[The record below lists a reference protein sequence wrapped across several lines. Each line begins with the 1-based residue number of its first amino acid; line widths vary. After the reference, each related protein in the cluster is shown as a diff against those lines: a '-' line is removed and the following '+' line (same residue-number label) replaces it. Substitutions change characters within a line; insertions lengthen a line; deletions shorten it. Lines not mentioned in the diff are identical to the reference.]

1 VPALRAQGAQVFVVL
16 IHEGGFADQPYDK
29 VDCDTLHG
37 PIVAITKKLDP
48 AIRLVISGHSHTGY
62 LCKVDGKVVTQ
73 ADAYGHLLSRIKLT
87 LDPVTKAV
95 QDIQVRNVVM
105 APDAFQPDAGL
116 SAYLAD
122 VRAKSRAELGK
133 PVARIAGALSRHEAP
148 SGESPLGDAIAD
160 AAVAATR
167 GEGVQIGF
175 MNPGGIRKDLESGEG
190 GVVTFGQAQA
200 VLPFGNTLVVMDLTG
215 AQLRTLLE
223 QQWDRPASAGVS
235 ILAVS
240 GSLAYDW
247 DGTQPPGRRVVP
259 GSVKVDGAPLADD
272 KVYRVV
278 ANNFLAG
285 GGDNFPVFA
294 KGTRRADTGVRDL
307 DALVAWLQKHPEA
320 GAAGMAA
327 PQRIRKIR

>member
-1 VPALRAQGAQVFVVL
+1 
-16 IHEGGFADQPYDK
+16 
-29 VDCDTLHG
+29 
-37 PIVAITKKLDP
+37 
-48 AIRLVISGHSHTGY
+48 
-62 LCKVDGKVVTQ
+62 
-73 ADAYGHLLSRIKLT
+73 
-87 LDPVTKAV
+87 
-95 QDIQVRNVVM
+95 M
-105 APDAFQPDAGL
+105 APDAFRPDAGL

-167 GEGVQIGF
+167 AQGVQIGF
-175 MNPGGIRKDLESGEG
+175 MNPGGIRKDLEAGEG

-215 AQLRTLLE
+215 AQLRAVLE
-223 QQWDRPASAGVS
+223 QQWDRPASAGAA

-247 DGTQPPGRRVVP
+247 DGTQPPGLRVVP
-259 GSVKVDGAPLADD
+259 GTVKVDGVPLADD

-285 GGDNFPVFA
+285 GGDNFPAFA
-294 KGTRRADTGVRDL
+294 QGARHADTGVRDL
-307 DALVAWLQKHPEA
+307 DALVAYLQKHPEM
-320 GAAGMAA
+320 GAATVAA